1 MPVVPKAPPRLAT
14 SVFGC
19 FLLGAVLLAAGL
31 AGFVPQYSSAVSDR
45 SLARSVETKTESA
58 ALDLARALHAD
69 WQEVRHLAQS
79 VGSMAPAQARGAL
92 DGLVGSG
99 ARVSWAGL
107 AGLDGRV
114 ITASGGLLDGVDVSA
129 RPWFEAGLRGGF
141 AGDVHDA
148 VLLNRLLGG
157 DEADP
162 LRFIDF
168 ALPVEDGAGNAMG
181 VLASHTTFAW
191 VEAFL
196 TESAA
201 VRDIDLYLVNSA
213 GQVVF
218 ATGEAPAEIDAVGVL
233 RAAVTGMT
241 AQTREVW
248 PDGREYFAKV
258 VPQVTYGDLPS
269 FGWRLVGRVPGDA
282 LAADQRA
289 LLGTLVAIIAGGVLM
304 FGAAAALFAI
314 VFVRPLARLV
324 ESAERIADGAQVY
337 PPESRSTAEA
347 MRLSWALARIQSRL
361 DSEPGCHDAEDA
373 PADRPSDPR

>member
-1 MPVVPKAPPRLAT
+1 MAQKTPPRLAT

-31 AGFVPQYSSAVSDR
+31 AGFVPEYARTVSDR
-45 SLARSVETKTESA
+45 ALERAVQTRTESA
-58 ALDLARALHAD
+58 ALDFARALHAD
-69 WQEVRHLAQS
+69 WQEVQHLAQS
-79 VGSMAPAQARGAL
+79 VGGMPAAQLRGAL

-107 AGLDGRV
+107 TGLDGRV
-114 ITASGGLLDGVDVSA
+114 IAGSGGLLDGVDVSA

-168 ALPVEDGAGNAMG
+168 ALPVENGDGGVMG
-181 VLASHTTFAW
+181 VLATHTTFAW

-196 TESAA
+196 SESAA
-201 VRDIDLYLVNSA
+201 VRDMDLYLVNSA

-218 ATGEAPAEIDAVGVL
+218 ATGEAPADVDSVAVL
-233 RAAVTGMT
+233 RSAVTGV
-241 AQTREVW
+241 AARTREIW
-248 PDGREYFAKV
+248 PDGREYFSTS
-258 VPQVTYGDLPS
+258 VPRVAYGDLPS
-269 FGWRLVGRVPGDA
+269 FGWRLVGRVPGDY
-282 LAADQRA
+282 LADDQRG
-289 LLGTLVAIIAGGVLM
+289 LIGTLAAIIAGGVLM
-304 FGAAAALFAI
+304 FGAAAALFAV
-314 VFVRPLARLV
+314 VFVRPLTRIAD
-324 ESAERIADGAQVY
+324 SAERIAEGAQVY
-337 PPESRSTAEA
+337 PPESRSSAEA

-361 DSEPGCHDAEDA
+361 GSQQDGQDG
-373 PADRPSDPR
+373 PSGSR